1 MKSNRKAR
9 RAARRLFR
17 LCLTGGTLNEA
28 RARQIAAGIAASGRR
43 GSLPILSDFVRL
55 IRLDCDRRTA
65 VVESALPLPADIR
78 DAVSARLTRHHGP
91 GTRTT
96 FAQNPALLAGLR
108 VRVGSQIYDGSVR
121 ARLAALEARL

>member
-1 MKSNRKAR
+1 MKSKRNAR

-17 LCLTGGTLNEA
+17 LCLTDGTLNEA
-28 RARQIAAGIAASGRR
+28 RARQIAAGIATSGRR

-65 VVESALPLPADIR
+65 VVESALPLPSDIR
-78 DAVSARLTRHHGP
+78 DAVSARLTRYYGP

-96 FAQNPALLAGLR
+96 FVQNPALLAGLR
-108 VRVGSQIYDGSVR
+108 LRVGSEIYDGSVR
-121 ARLAALEARL
+121 ARLAALEAHL